1 MTEVLTPP
9 RIVVQALA
17 PAWQAFAEQWAQRLG
32 LPMGEGDA
40 DFALQLGDD
49 GLQLLQLGPD
59 SPARCGWTSSKA
71 PRLTAASSAAAP
83 GR

>member
-59 SPARCGWTSSKA
+59 SPGPVRVDFLEGA
-71 PRLTAASSAAAP
+71 TAHRRQFGGGA